1 MFNVHRIRV
10 ICPRLF
16 IFTNDTIFKHDM
28 FITQN
33 NVSILKD
40 FDIHSNSDTI
50 MGSSK
55 ILEPMR
61 TVA

>member
-1 MFNVHRIRV
+1 MFKVHRMRV
-10 ICPRLF
+10 ICSRLF

-28 FITQN
+28 FMTQN
-33 NVSILKD
+33 NVSILKE
-40 FDIHSNSDTI
+40 FDIHSDSDTI

-55 ILEPMR
+55 ILESMR

>member
-1 MFNVHRIRV
+1 MFNVNRMRV
-10 ICPRLF
+10 ICSRLF
-16 IFTNDTIFKHDM
+16 ILTNDTIFKHDM
-28 FITQN
+28 FMTQN
-33 NVSILKD
+33 NVSILKE
-40 FDIHSNSDTI
+40 FDIHSDSDTI